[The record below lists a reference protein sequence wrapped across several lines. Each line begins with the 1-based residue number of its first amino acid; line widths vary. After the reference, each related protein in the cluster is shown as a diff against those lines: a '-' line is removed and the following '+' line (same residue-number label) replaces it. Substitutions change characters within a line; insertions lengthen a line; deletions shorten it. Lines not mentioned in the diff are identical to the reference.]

1 MPNSATPYRGT
12 KTDDGLSHLAIEPKH
27 IWSRIWYL
35 DSSNN
40 DKVNNK
46 IWILGLN
53 HLISEWLVRADV
65 QVCKAFPSSITVQ
78 LCNRD

>member
-35 DSSNN
+35 DLYSN

-46 IWILGLN
+46 IWILRLD
-53 HLISEWLVRADV
+53 HLIYQWIVRTDM
-65 QVCKAFPSSITVQ
+65 QVF
-78 LCNRD
+78 

>member
-27 IWSRIWYL
+27 IWSRILYFDL
-35 DSSNN
+35 YSN

-46 IWILGLN
+46 ILILRQD
-53 HLISEWLVRADV
+53 HFISQWQVRTVKLV
-65 QVCKAFPSSITVQ
+65 C
-78 LCNRD
+78 